1 MIAFL
6 NGVVAGKNQSTAFVD
21 VGGVG
26 FAVGMSAN
34 DLSRLPSTTASSFR
48 ARRMVACTWAKK

>member
-34 DLSRLPSTTASSFR
+34 DLSRLPPTGS
-48 ARRMVACTWAKK
+48 ACLSIRISLCAKTP